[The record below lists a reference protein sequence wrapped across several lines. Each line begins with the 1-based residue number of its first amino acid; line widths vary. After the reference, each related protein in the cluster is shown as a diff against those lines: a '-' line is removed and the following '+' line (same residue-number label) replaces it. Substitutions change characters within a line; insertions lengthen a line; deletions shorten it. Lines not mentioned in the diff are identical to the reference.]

1 MLETTLDL
9 LRQMAET
16 PGGYK
21 ALLGM
26 SALDLPFPLVLGA
39 ALLFAILLNI
49 SNLPNPY
56 FSVLLGFW
64 CGPLMVVVLTEL
76 WRLSPAA
83 EPAVFH
89 QPWWLTAL
97 VPAVL
102 GPKIFDW
109 GREGSPLV
117 TFIIIGGIAAVFGSL
132 AMVASRYHL

>member
-1 MLETTLDL
+1 MLETTLEL

-16 PGGYK
+16 PEGYK

-26 SALDLPFPLVLGA
+26 SALELPFPLVIGS
-39 ALLFAILLNI
+39 ALLFVILLNI

-64 CGPLMVVVLTEL
+64 CGPLIVVVMTEL

-89 QPWWLTAL
+89 EPWWLTAL
-97 VPAVL
+97 VPAIL

-117 TFIIIGGIAAVFGSL
+117 AFLVIAGIAAIFGSL
-132 AMVASRYHL
+132 AMVASRYAL

>member
-1 MLETTLDL
+1 MFETTLEL
-9 LRQMAET
+9 LKQMAEAE
-16 PGGYK
+16 GGYR

-26 SALDLPFPLVLGA
+26 SALDLPFPLVLGV
-39 ALLFAILLNI
+39 ALLFIILLNI
-49 SNLPNPY
+49 SSLPNPY

-83 EPAVFH
+83 EPVLFH

-109 GREGSPLV
+109 GREGSPLL
-117 TFIIIGGIAAVFGSL
+117 TFFIVGGIVAVFGSL
-132 AMVASRYHL
+132 AMIASRYHL